1 MRAAVAVVPLL
12 AGGGSRLKILEAAA
26 SGVPVVS
33 TAVGAEGLDFVAD
46 REIAIHDQPEAFAD
60 AVARLLAD
68 PAAARSQAAAARARV
83 EALYDWKRIGPRF
96 ARALA
101 GRVRG
106 S

>member
-1 MRAAVAVVPLL
+1 VPLL

-33 TAVGAEGLDFVAD
+33 TAVGAEGLEFVAE
-46 REIAIHDQPEAFAD
+46 REIAIRDEPQAFAE
-60 AVARLLAD
+60 AVARLLGD
-68 PAAARSQAAAARARV
+68 PGAARSQATAARARV
-83 EALYDWKRIGPRF
+83 EALYDWKRIGSRF

-101 GRVRG
+101 ERAGG

>member
-1 MRAAVAVVPLL
+1 VPLL

-33 TAVGAEGLDFVAD
+33 TAVGAEGLELSPGE
-46 REIAIHDQPEAFAD
+46 EISIRDEPEAFAD
-60 AVARLLAD
+60 AVVRLLAD
-68 PAAARSQAAAARARV
+68 PDAARTQAVKARARV

-96 ARALA
+96 ARTLA
-101 GRVRG
+101 ERAGA